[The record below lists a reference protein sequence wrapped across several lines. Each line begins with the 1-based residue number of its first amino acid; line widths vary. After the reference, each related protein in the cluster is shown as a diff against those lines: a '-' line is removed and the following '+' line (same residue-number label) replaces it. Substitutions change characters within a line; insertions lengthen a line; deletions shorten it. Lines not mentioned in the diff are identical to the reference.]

1 MNNITTVN
9 LGGYPFTIDENAHK
23 ALDLY
28 LETIEAHFSDS
39 EGCDEIL
46 DDIEARIA
54 ELFTDFLQ
62 GKSIVTLKE
71 YDAMVK
77 VMGRPEDFGA
87 KSIDEDDMESSN
99 TSKTKKRKG
108 KYSHIKTGK
117 RLFRDPDEK
126 VIGGVCSGIAAYF
139 GVADP
144 LWIRLGFIALVF
156 IGGLS
161 VLLYPILWAIVPPA
175 KTAGDKLKMKGE
187 PATVSNI
194 AKTVEEELT
203 ELSNKITEISK
214 DLGSKK
220 KVKAASFLSPK
231 RAVSGIISGLGSMV
245 LGVIKLLKM
254 IFKPIF
260 SLTLGVL
267 LLVLGVVWAA
277 WIISYLSS
285 FSFINSIGPSPWIL
299 SSIGGFAAFLTI
311 GIPIIGLM
319 LFITRWFSSYRIPS
333 KWRSGLRLGWVTSF
347 VIASG
352 IAIMT
357 SMSFNHDTE
366 ISERASYSIDEDVI
380 TINRLETPENKTV
393 GIINFGG
400 LKYAKGGLINDEV
413 GLEVVLGNEDEV
425 VITTNVF
432 SKGGSYNEAQKLAN
446 NVDAH
451 HKVEDNNI
459 YIPKEF
465 KIKKGDKYRDQSILY
480 TVNIPVGKSIKF
492 DESLAHWIWRS
503 TKFKVGG
510 TPQNFEDYTWTMTDE
525 GLVSNGWLQQF
536 HAKRVI
542 DVKNLANLNLDGRM
556 RTSIKYG
563 PKAEIKLLGI
573 KSDLEKVEEIVT
585 EDATKIILD
594 NWTEGGVA
602 LEIIT
607 PNLEILS
614 AKNLSSLSLEGFNQE
629 KMEVNYSGRL
639 HSNRTITAYMD
650 VKDLTLNIGGSNDI
664 DLTGSGENLN
674 VNILDGSRVTAD
686 QYKAATVKVSGNI
699 YSRSTFYA
707 SESFD
712 CPKYKTDH
720 IKLFGNPELLALNM
734 QKTD

>member
-9 LGGYPFTIDENAHK
+9 LGGYPFTIDENAHS
-23 ALDLY
+23 ALELY

-54 ELFTDFLQ
+54 ELFTDFLH

-87 KSIDEDDMESSN
+87 ESIDDDDIEAPN
-99 TSKTKKRKG
+99 ASKTNRRKG

-126 VIGGVCSGIAAYF
+126 VIGGVCSGVAAYF

-144 LWIRLGFIALVF
+144 LWIRLGFIALMF
-156 IGGLS
+156 IGGIS

-231 RAVSGIISGLGSMV
+231 RAISGVISGLGSLV
-245 LGVIKLLKM
+245 LGVIKVLKM

-267 LLVLGVVWAA
+267 LLVLGIAWAA
-277 WIISYLSS
+277 WILSYLASYP
-285 FSFINSIGPSPWIL
+285 FINSIGPSPWLL
-299 SSIGGFAAFLTI
+299 SSIGGFAAFLTV
-311 GIPIIGLM
+311 GIPIVGLM
-319 LFITRWFSSYRIPS
+319 LLITRWFSSYRIPS

-347 VIASG
+347 ITASG
-352 IAIMT
+352 IAILT
-357 SMSFNHDTE
+357 TMSFNHDTE
-366 ISERASYSIDEDVI
+366 ISERASYSINEDVI
-380 TINRLETPENKTV
+380 TIKSLELPENKTV
-393 GIINFGG
+393 GIFNFGG
-400 LKYAKGGLINDEV
+400 LKYAKGGLINNEV
-413 GLEVVLGNEDEV
+413 GLEVVLGYEDEV
-425 VITTNVF
+425 VINTKVY
-432 SKGGSYNEAQKLAN
+432 SKGGSYNEAQNLAN
-446 NVDAH
+446 KVDAQ
-451 HKVEDNNI
+451 HKVEGNSI
-459 YIPKEF
+459 YLPKEF
-465 KIKKGDKYRDQSILY
+465 KIIKGDKYRDQSILY
-480 TVNIPVGKSIKF
+480 TLNIPVGKSVKF
-492 DESLAHWIWRS
+492 DKSLSNRLWRS
-503 TKFKVGG
+503 TKFKVGAA
-510 TPQNFEDYTWTMTDE
+510 PQHFEDYTWTMTDD
-525 GLVSNGWLQQF
+525 GLVSSGWLQEFQ
-536 HAKRVI
+536 AERII

-556 RTSIKYG
+556 HTSIKYG

-594 NWTEGGVA
+594 EWTEGGIA
-602 LEIIT
+602 LEITT
-607 PNLEILS
+607 PKLEILS
-614 AKNLSSLSLEGFNQE
+614 AKNLSTLNLEGFKQE

-639 HSNRTITAYMD
+639 HSNRTIKAYMD
-650 VKDLTLNIGGSNDI
+650 IKDLTLNIGGSNDI

-712 CPKYKTDH
+712 CPDYKTQN
-720 IKLFGNPELLALNM
+720 IKLFGNPELLALIT
-734 QKTD
+734 KTN

>member
-9 LGGYPFTIDENAHK
+9 LGGYPFTIDEDAHQ

-28 LETIEAHFSDS
+28 LETIEAHFADS

-62 GKSIVTLKE
+62 GKSIVSLKE

-87 KSIDEDDMESSN
+87 DPIYDESETPAGKS
-99 TSKTKKRKG
+99 KKG

-144 LWIRLGFIALVF
+144 LWIRLVFIALLFV
-156 IGGLS
+156 GGIS
-161 VLLYPILWAIVPPA
+161 VLVYPILWAIVPPA

-220 KVKAASFLSPK
+220 KVKSASFLSP
-231 RAVSGIISGLGSMV
+231 RHVISGLISGIGSMV
-245 LGVIKLLKM
+245 LSIINLLRM

-267 LLVLGVVWAA
+267 LLVLGLAWAA
-277 WIISYLSS
+277 WILSYLSS
-285 FSFINSIGPSPWIL
+285 FSLINAIGPSSSL
-299 SSIGGFAAFLTI
+299 VSSIGGFAAFLTV

-319 LFITRWFSSYRIPS
+319 LLITRWFSTYRIPS
-333 KWRSGLRLGWVTSF
+333 KWRTGLRLGWVVSF
-347 VIASG
+347 ITAAGVG
-352 IAIMT
+352 IMT
-357 SMSFNHDTE
+357 SMSFNHDSE
-366 ISERASYSIDEDVI
+366 ISERSSYNIDQDVI
-380 TINRLETPENKTV
+380 NIERFESPENATLGV
-393 GIINFGG
+393 FNFGG
-400 LKYAKGGLINDEV
+400 LKYAKGGLINDEIKLDIV
-413 GLEVVLGNEDEV
+413 AAANEELE
-425 VITTNVF
+425 ISTNVYSQGAS
-432 SKGGSYNEAQKLAN
+432 SKEAKNLVS
-446 NVDAH
+446 NVNADY
-451 HKVEDNNI
+451 KIEDNTI
-459 YIPKEF
+459 YIPEEF
-465 KIKKGDKYRDQSILY
+465 KIDKADKYRNQSITY
-480 TVNIPVGKSIKF
+480 TMHIPLGKSINF
-492 DESLAHWIWRS
+492 DKSIAKRLIRN
-503 TKFKVGG
+503 TKFEVGG
-510 TPQNFEDYTWTMTDE
+510 RPRHFEDYTWTMTDE
-525 GLVSNGWLQQF
+525 GLASDEWLKEY
-536 HAKRVI
+536 HAERII
-542 DVKNLANLNLDGRM
+542 DAKNLTNINLDGDM

-573 KSDLEKVEEIVT
+573 KSDLEKVDEIVT
-585 EDATKIILD
+585 EEATKIVLD
-594 NWTEGGVA
+594 KWIDGSVS
-602 LEIIT
+602 LEITT
-607 PNLEILS
+607 PKLEVLN
-614 AKNLSSLSLEGFNQE
+614 AKNLSALTLEGFNQE

-650 VKDLTLNIGGSNDI
+650 IKDLTITVGGSNDI

-674 VNILDGSRVTAD
+674 INILDGSRVTAE
-686 QYKAATVKVSGNI
+686 QYKARKIKVTGNI
-699 YSRSTFYA
+699 YRRSTFYA
-707 SESFD
+707 SDSFD
-712 CPKYKTDH
+712 CPKYKTSN
-720 IKLFGNPELLALNM
+720 IKLFGNPELLALIT
-734 QKTD
+734 QTD

>member
-9 LGGYPFTIDENAHK
+9 LGGYPFTIDENAHQ
-23 ALDLY
+23 ALELY

-87 KSIDEDDMESSN
+87 ESMDDDIEEPTASAQ
-99 TSKTKKRKG
+99 SKRKKG

-126 VIGGVCSGIAAYF
+126 VIGGVCSGVAAYF

-156 IGGLS
+156 IGGIS

-175 KTAGDKLKMKGE
+175 RTAGDKLKMKGE

-220 KVKAASFLSPK
+220 KVKASSFFSPK
-231 RAVSGIISGLGSMV
+231 RAISGIISGIGSLV
-245 LGVIKLLKM
+245 LGVIGLLKM

-267 LLVLGVVWAA
+267 LLVLGVAWAA
-277 WIISYLSS
+277 WIISYLTS
-285 FSFINSIGPSPWIL
+285 FSLINSIGPSPWIL
-299 SSIGGFAAFLTI
+299 SSIGGFAAFLTV
-311 GIPIIGLM
+311 GIPIVGLM
-319 LFITRWFSSYRIPS
+319 LLITRWFSSYRIPS
-333 KWRSGLRLGWVTSF
+333 KWRTGLRLGWVVSF
-347 VIASG
+347 ITAAGVG
-352 IAIMT
+352 IMT
-357 SMSFNHDTE
+357 SLSFNHDTE
-366 ISERASYSIDEDVI
+366 ISERASYSLDEDII
-380 TINRLETPENKTV
+380 TINRLDDPENKAV
-393 GIINFGG
+393 GIINLGG
-400 LKYAKGGLINDEV
+400 LKYAKGGLINDEIN
-413 GLEVVLGNEDEV
+413 LDIVLGNDDELV
-425 VITTNVF
+425 VTTNVY
-432 SKGGSYNEAQKLAN
+432 SKGASHNEAKKLASN
-446 NVDAH
+446 INAK
-451 HKVEDNNI
+451 HKIEGNTI

-465 KIKKGDKYRDQSILY
+465 KIEKSDKYRDQSISY
-480 TVNIPVGKSIKF
+480 TMHVPVGKSVKF
-492 DESLAHWIWRS
+492 DKSIS
-503 TKFKVGG
+503 GG
-510 TPQNFEDYTWTMTDE
+510 RPQHFEDYTWTMTSE
-525 GLVSNGWLQQF
+525 GLASNDWLQEY
-536 HAKRVI
+536 HAVRTI
-542 DVKNLANLNLDGRM
+542 NAKNLTNINLDGDM

-573 KSDLEKVEEIVT
+573 KSDLEKVVEIVT
-585 EDATKIILD
+585 EEATKIVLD
-594 NWTEGGVA
+594 SWTDGGVE
-602 LEIIT
+602 LEITT
-607 PNLEILS
+607 PNLEVLN
-614 AKNLSSLSLEGFNQE
+614 AKNLSALTLEGFNQE

-650 VKDLTLNIGGSNDI
+650 IKDLTYTVGGSNDI
-664 DLTGSGENLN
+664 DLTGSGENLFI
-674 VNILDGSRVTAD
+674 NILDGSRVTAE
-686 QYKAATVKVSGNI
+686 QYKAKTVKVNGNI
-699 YSRSTFYA
+699 YRRSTFYA
-707 SESFD
+707 SDSFD
-712 CPKYKTDH
+712 CPKYKTDN
-720 IKLFGNPELLALNM
+720 IKLFGNPELLALIT
-734 QKTD
+734 KAE